1 VSLLEVSMIVVT
13 EGTEGNEVRSWRLTA
28 RSPEIER
35 WRRVSADAV
44 AALGGDEEAV
54 MLARLGVSELLSN
67 VVKHVAD
74 PRCLLVIAGEG
85 SDFRITVRDRST
97 AAPAVTRPAW
107 DSDSGRG
114 LWLLREMARDL
125 GYTCFPGGKAVWF
138 RCPLRSLSEVA
149 VR

>member
-1 VSLLEVSMIVVT
+1 VAAEVVT
-13 EGTEGNEVRSWRLTA
+13 R
-28 RSPEIER
+28 
-35 WRRVSADAV
+35 
-44 AALGGDEEAV
+44 LGGDHEAV
-54 MLARLGVSELLSN
+54 AVARLGVSELLSN